1 MKSQNKYNAKQESNE
16 ETASFSY
23 IEMPFLPVIRA
34 SLALSLLG
42 P

>member
-1 MKSQNKYNAKQESNE
+1 MKSQNNYNAKQESNE
-16 ETASFSY
+16 DTALFSC

-34 SLALSLLG
+34 SLVLSLLG